1 MLPRNFENKQFFLDS
16 MTEKCNTIMDASSKL
31 WKQTIFLDS
40 MTEKCNT
47 NKSIVN
53 REPGLTF
60 ILEEDTPVSI
70 CSS

>member
-1 MLPRNFENKQFFLDS
+1 MQHNNGCFLV
-16 MTEKCNTIMDASSKL
+16 TLKTN
-31 WKQTIFLDS
+31 IFLDS

-47 NKSIVN
+47 NKSIVD

-60 ILEEDTPVSI
+60 ISEEDTLVSI